1 MSINLVDHRQEVI
14 GLLAF
19 SPVNL
24 VEPDRLD
31 ALQLPVLQTPPYKP
45 FHRSIHR
52 LPTRLEHLGR
62 LPPAQAPCPT
72 SQESHHRRRL
82 RSLAGAPRKVL
93 DHHPVLGT
101 FHPPRNIDQPS

>member
-31 ALQLPVLQTPPYKP
+31 ALQLPVLKTPAHNHSTDRY
-45 FHRSIHR
+45 
-52 LPTRLEHLGR
+52 T
-62 LPPAQAPCPT
+62 A
-72 SQESHHRRRL
+72 SQL
-82 RSLAGAPRKVL
+82 V
-93 DHHPVLGT
+93 
-101 FHPPRNIDQPS
+101 